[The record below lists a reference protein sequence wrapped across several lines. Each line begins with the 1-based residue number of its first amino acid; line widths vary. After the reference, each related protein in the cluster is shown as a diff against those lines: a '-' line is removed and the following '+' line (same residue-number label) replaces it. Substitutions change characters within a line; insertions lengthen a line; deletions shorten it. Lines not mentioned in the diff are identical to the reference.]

1 MKMQKSMNAFTL
13 VELLVV
19 VAIIGIL
26 ATMMLPALAKA
37 RESARRA
44 SCKSNLH
51 QMQLGM
57 EMYSEANSE
66 LYPPD
71 LPALQTFMGG
81 ATVLKVFCCPSSGA
95 TNAINYTQ
103 GTVKAW
109 PLLASYPGD
118 TVMIQEPDTF
128 HKDEGHNCVTMGG
141 SVMWV
146 KKP

>member
-1 MKMQKSMNAFTL
+1 MKMQKSLKAFTL

-66 LYPPD
+66 LYPPSLD
-71 LPALQTFMGG
+71 ELQKFMGG
-81 ATVLKVFCCPSSGA
+81 TAVLKVFYCPSSGV
-95 TNAINYTQ
+95 TNIINYQQ
-103 GTVKAW
+103 GNIKW
-109 PLLASYPGD
+109 PVPASSPGD
-118 TVMIQEPDTF
+118 TVMITEPDTF

-141 SVMWV
+141 SVTWV